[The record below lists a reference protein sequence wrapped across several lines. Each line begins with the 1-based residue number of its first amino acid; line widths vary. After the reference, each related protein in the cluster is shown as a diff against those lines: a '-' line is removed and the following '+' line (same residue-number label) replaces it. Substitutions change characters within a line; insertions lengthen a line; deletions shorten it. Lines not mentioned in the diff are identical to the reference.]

1 MKAGTKFKYPRVRCK
16 YCKKMIAENW
26 MVRHTCKEFEESV
39 AESTELLIAYKDGRG
54 RKPGTS
60 GVGKAF
66 K

>member
-39 AESTELLIAYKDGRG
+39 AESTELLIAYKGR
-54 RKPGTS
+54 R
-60 GVGKAF
+60 
-66 K
+66 